1 MNTRR
6 RVRIDAP
13 LEGPSRKPDGALVC
27 VDVLLFSTSVVTSAA
42 TGRRTLAASTA
53 SGALRRAASLVRPLL
68 AAEERTPFPP
78 GFEPH
83 CGPASLQQRTDV
95 ERPLVLVSPT
105 ARLLEEARGG
115 REVYVACLR
124 NLSATVSALVE
135 RHSNVVIMAAGDRG
149 EVRCEDQ
156 VAAAWIARELL
167 DRGFEAEDWPTVR
180 EVERWGSAD
189 LPVVKL
195 GKGAEELRTRGH
207 EDEVS
212 FVLDHVNDLD
222 FACVYVDGEVG
233 PLTHVRQRLAV

>member
-1 MNTRR
+1 MTTGR

-13 LEGPSRKPDGALVC
+13 LEGASRQLDGALVC

-53 SGALRRAASLVRPLL
+53 SGALRRAASLARPLL

-83 CGPASLQQRTDV
+83 CGPTSLQQRTDI

-115 REVYVACLR
+115 REVFVACLR
-124 NLSATVSALVE
+124 NVSATVAALAE
-135 RHSNVVIMAAGDRG
+135 RYSNVVVLAVGDKG
-149 EVRCEDQ
+149 EMRCEDQ
-156 VAAAWIARELL
+156 VAAAWIARELV
-167 DRGFEAEDWPTVR
+167 DRGFQAENWPTVR
-180 EVERWGSAD
+180 EIERWGSAD

-195 GKGAEELRTRGH
+195 GKGAEELRTRGR
-207 EDEVS
+207 ENEVS
-212 FVLDHVNDLD
+212 FVLDHVDDLD
-222 FACVYVDGEVG
+222 VACVYAGGEVG
-233 PLTHVRQRLAV
+233 SLRHVQQRLAV